1 VNVRLPP
8 RYVNL
13 PSFLVYSDLPPS
25 IQRTGERIYGLA
37 WEHNRKRT
45 PEEKAELPTQ
55 FTTTLKDLIEV
66 CQVSRRQLFAHLRVL
81 VKRGILRYSYSRSAG
96 IYVFTLPPRS
106 QWPPPRSGP
115 ELSAENRTQV
125 TVPDDDPTSID
136 LSVDHHQYSTRIE
149 GGSGGESAQCGKPH
163 AARLGIVDRV
173 GIDEPT
179 RSEIAELPWCTV
191 EYLAGWADWFES
203 QTDKGVGWLVVQI
216 RKARN
221 APEPIVEVR
230 LPGRGHDRTRY
241 VTGEYADLIQR

>member
-55 FTTTLKDLIEV
+55 FTATLKDLIEV

-106 QWPPPRSGP
+106 QWPPPRPVP

-125 TVPDDDPTSID
+125 TIPDDDPTSID

-149 GGSGGESAQCGKPH
+149 EGSGGESAQCGKPH
-163 AARLGIVDRV
+163 STPDECEKPHAARLGVVDRV

-203 QTDKGVGWLVVQI
+203 QTDKGVGWLVV
-216 RKARN
+216 
-221 APEPIVEVR
+221 
-230 LPGRGHDRTRY
+230 
-241 VTGEYADLIQR
+241 